1 MGTNIVLNIES
12 RTHLGRKS
20 ATSSLVDSRK
30 VAFLAACAAESKK
43 ATSTVV
49 LDVAKVTLIADFF
62 VFAGA
67 DSKAQVKAIVEAILS
82 SLEEKGRQAK
92 SVEGLQDAR
101 WVLIDF
107 GDVIIHVL
115 QGEEREYYK
124 LEQFWNHAFM
134 VDKEEWT
141 NFDSNDDNLVE
152 E

>member
-1 MGTNIVLNIES
+1 M
-12 RTHLGRKS
+12 GRKS

-30 VAFLAACAAESKK
+30 VAFLAANAAESKK
-43 ATSTVV
+43 ATSTVI
-49 LDVAKVTLIADFF
+49 LDVAKVTLIADYF
-62 VFAGA
+62 VFTGG
-67 DSKAQVKAIVEAILS
+67 DSKAQVKAIVEAIVS
-82 SLEEKGRQAK
+82 ELEDEGRQAK

-115 QGEEREYYK
+115 QSEEREYYK

-141 NFDSNDDNLVE
+141 NFDSNSDNLVE